1 MYTDFINSVTEGIRK
16 RTKLNQEEQTMKK
29 KHVLRLLAAAV
40 TMGMLAGTVS
50 CGNAGQNDS
59 QESSQAEKE
68 KTEESEQ
75 ESGDGEESDMVFCG
89 GTILTMLSED
99 DMDNSAVAVKDGEI
113 VYVGDEEGI
122 EKYISDETEVIDLDG
137 QTLMPGFIDGHI
149 HEPGNFLTENTTLI
163 LPEGNPDLNVYKKA
177 IQEFIDDNP
186 DFPIYQVASMDLQAF
201 PNNIPEN
208 SWMEELDTDKPVVL
222 SDTSKHGR
230 LANKIA
236 IEMAGITK
244 DSTPPDGG
252 KVFLDE
258 NGELTGY
265 FSDAASMLDSLP
277 TIEYTKEQIKEAY
290 DMFQK
295 LANSYGLTAID
306 SGGAD
311 DNYAVV
317 SDMEKDGEL
326 TLRINTT
333 SWAGQ
338 PLGTEEAER
347 LIKLLDDYQ
356 KYASDFMRVCQVKFS
371 LDGVPEGA
379 TSALLEPY
387 TKEAGQEEGYA
398 GTQKATEEDLTLF
411 VTAMNA
417 AGYSVETHAMGDASV
432 QRSMNAFEAAAETN
446 GGTPDGVINKIA
458 HVNLLTTEDMTRM
471 ADEGVIAA
479 MQPLWFYY
487 DPFFSAQEESN
498 LGKERFEQ
506 EYHIRDMID
515 EGVIITG
522 SNDYP
527 VTADFAP
534 LHAIE
539 AGATQ
544 QSPYEGEDDDP
555 AYIRNP
561 EQSATVYEMLQ
572 MYTVNAAYG
581 AHMDDIVG
589 TVEEGKKADFV
600 ILGDNPLTCDVKAI
614 SDITVEYTIS
624 DGRIVYQK

>member
-1 MYTDFINSVTEGIRK
+1 
-16 RTKLNQEEQTMKK
+16 MKK

-75 ESGDGEESDMVFCG
+75 ESGDGEESDMVFRG

-265 FSDAASMLDSLP
+265 FFGCG
-277 TIEYTKEQIKEAY
+277 K
-290 DMFQK
+290 
-295 LANSYGLTAID
+295 
-306 SGGAD
+306 
-311 DNYAVV
+311 
-317 SDMEKDGEL
+317 
-326 TLRINTT
+326 
-333 SWAGQ
+333 
-338 PLGTEEAER
+338 
-347 LIKLLDDYQ
+347 
-356 KYASDFMRVCQVKFS
+356 
-371 LDGVPEGA
+371 
-379 TSALLEPY
+379 
-387 TKEAGQEEGYA
+387 
-398 GTQKATEEDLTLF
+398 
-411 VTAMNA
+411 
-417 AGYSVETHAMGDASV
+417 
-432 QRSMNAFEAAAETN
+432 
-446 GGTPDGVINKIA
+446 
-458 HVNLLTTEDMTRM
+458 HV
-471 ADEGVIAA
+471 G
-479 MQPLWFYY
+479 
-487 DPFFSAQEESN
+487 FSAN
-498 LGKERFEQ
+498 HR
-506 EYHIRDMID
+506 
-515 EGVIITG
+515 
-522 SNDYP
+522 
-527 VTADFAP
+527 
-534 LHAIE
+534 
-539 AGATQ
+539 
-544 QSPYEGEDDDP
+544 
-555 AYIRNP
+555 
-561 EQSATVYEMLQ
+561 VYER
-572 MYTVNAAYG
+572 
-581 AHMDDIVG
+581 
-589 TVEEGKKADFV
+589 AD
-600 ILGDNPLTCDVKAI
+600 
-614 SDITVEYTIS
+614 
-624 DGRIVYQK
+624 